1 MPGFW
6 TRTRRYMAL
15 VWLGGLALEAVVLV
29 LANRTNNSW
38 FLVLALALL
47 VIPIAAMDATWR
59 WFGREPRKRW
69 KRHDLE
75 AAVAAGLPY
84 AEARA
89 AVAQPAS
96 APSPSTPSA
105 PAPPHSSPGAP
116 AA

>member
-6 TRTRRYMAL
+6 TRTRRYMAV
-15 VWLGGLALEAVVLV
+15 VWLGALALEAVVLV

-38 FLVLALALL
+38 FLVLALAVL

-75 AAVAAGLPY
+75 EALAAGIPYPEAQAAVAK
-84 AEARA
+84 
-89 AVAQPAS
+89 PAS
-96 APSPSTPSA
+96 APPHAAPPA
-105 PAPPHSSPGAP
+105 PAP
-116 AA
+116 

>member
-6 TRTRRYMAL
+6 TRTRRYMAI

-38 FLVLALALL
+38 FLVLAAALL

-75 AAVAAGLPY
+75 EALAAGVPY
-84 AEARA
+84 PEAQA
-89 AVAQPAS
+89 AASQAASAQAASVPPLAAPPAS
-96 APSPSTPSA
+96 
-105 PAPPHSSPGAP
+105 
-116 AA
+116 

>member
-15 VWLGGLALEAVVLV
+15 VWIGALALEAVVLV
-29 LANRTNNSW
+29 LASRTHNSW

-47 VIPIAAMDATWR
+47 LIPVAAMDATWR

-75 AAVAAGLPY
+75 EALAAGMPY
-84 AEARA
+84 DKARA
-89 AVAQPAS
+89 AVAQPA
-96 APSPSTPSA
+96 
-105 PAPPHSSPGAP
+105 PAPPQAGPAPGTP
-116 AA
+116 AT